1 MRKLTIS
8 SISALVALAISAV
21 ALVPVATA
29 RPDQQTRSTVTTI
42 QVNAGEFFF
51 RLSKKSIARP
61 GKVTFAVKNAG
72 HVVHDFK
79 INSRKTSLIQ
89 PGRTARLVVTFKKK
103 GSYRYLCTVDSHA
116 SLGMKGTF
124 TVR

>member
-1 MRKLTIS
+1 MRKLIIS
-8 SISALVALAISAV
+8 SISALVALGVAAL

-29 RPDQQTRSTVTTI
+29 RPDRQTRSTATTI
-42 QVNAGEFFF
+42 QVKAGEFFF

-79 INSRKTSLIQ
+79 INGRKTPLLK
-89 PGRTARLVVTFKKK
+89 PGRTANLVVTFKKK